1 MRVRSKIPTR
11 LPKTKKQILPWLFFV
26 ALALLLSS
34 NLLPKEPT
42 EVLGTNQPGFYSI
55 TSFDDGDTI
64 QVDMNGTKE
73 KVRMIG
79 VDTPETHDPR
89 KNVQCYG
96 EVASQYTKSTIGNSK
111 VKLLAD
117 PTNQNR
123 DRYNRLLRYVYLEDG
138 RLLNAE
144 LIKNGYGFA
153 YTGFPFEKIEEFREY
168 QRQAQE
174 NNLGLWSSCS
184 PTKNEFGGFTSND
197 AN

>member
-1 MRVRSKIPTR
+1 MNIPNKFPR
-11 LPKTKKQILPWLFFV
+11 TKKQILPWLIV
-26 ALALLLSS
+26 TALALLISS
-34 NLLPKEPT
+34 NLFQNETK
-42 EVLGTNQPGFYSI
+42 EVLGTNQPGYYSVVA
-55 TSFDDGDTI
+55 FDDGDTI

-89 KNVQCYG
+89 KNIQCYG
-96 EVASQYTKSTIGNSK
+96 ENASKYTKETIGQSS
-111 VKLLAD
+111 VKLIAD

-153 YTGFPFEKIEEFREY
+153 YTSFPFEKLEEFRQY
-168 QRQAQE
+168 QREAQE
-174 NNLGLWSSCS
+174 NNLGLWSSCT
-184 PTKNEFGGFTSND
+184 PEKNEYGGFTSND